1 MLLEILHN
9 ACTSAY
15 NKQREKTHGL
25 PPKSTLFRRARFS
38 DRILA
43 AASAAVVAASA
54 IVVVTTATA
63 IVVTAATAVVG
74 KCVSTSAACEQ
85 KNKNDDPAAVITP
98 HKSVPP

>member
-9 ACTSAY
+9 ACTAAY

-43 AASAAVVAASA
+43 AASAAVVVIAASA
-54 IVVVTTATA
+54 IVVVAAATA
-63 IVVTAATAVVG
+63 AAAVVG
-74 KCVSTSAACEQ
+74 KCVSTSTACEQ
-85 KNKNDDPAAVITP
+85 KNENDDPAAVITP